1 MSSMKIDFIDSE
13 NDIAFSIPMETIT
26 KYGYTEASCYLEVNC
41 SVSLGDASLIDGS
54 SVIWLILDGD
64 KEAEDFSDN
73 IRE

>member
-1 MSSMKIDFIDSE
+1 MKIDFIDSE